1 MFCFA
6 VQVRN
11 EKCCIDIV
19 TAWGLV
25 ASWPVSLQAL
35 NVLQVYTEKRKGS
48 PDYSLNSPVINTN
61 SQVEGKGLMTGMVGK
76 TMNQYPCRESYS
88 FTCMW
93 KLYYRFPTREHG
105 FSENLPSKTL
115 LGSKYLIRWS
125 NIMKIISSSLSMSL
139 WRWFLMPQCCFFEA
153 SC

>member
-1 MFCFA
+1 MRSVALKLWLLGDWLHHDRCHCKHWMFC
-6 VQVRN
+6 R
-11 EKCCIDIV
+11 
-19 TAWGLV
+19 
-25 ASWPVSLQAL
+25 
-35 NVLQVYTEKRKGS
+35 YTLKKRKGS
-48 PDYSLNSPVINTN
+48 PGYSLNSLAINTN
-61 SQVEGKGLMTGMVGK
+61 SQVEGKGLMTRMVGK

-105 FSENLPSKTL
+105 FSENLPSRTL
-115 LGSKYLIRWS
+115 LLSKYLIRWS